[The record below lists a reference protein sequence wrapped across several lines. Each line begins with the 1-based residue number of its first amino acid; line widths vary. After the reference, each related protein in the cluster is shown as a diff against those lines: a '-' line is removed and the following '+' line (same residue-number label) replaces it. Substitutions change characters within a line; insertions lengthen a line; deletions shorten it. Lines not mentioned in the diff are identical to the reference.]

1 MKTILVIEDDPDMVE
16 VVRMVLE
23 SRDFT
28 VHSARNGT
36 EGLRKVKEINPD
48 LIILD
53 VMMDEL
59 TEGFQVSFKLKNKAA
74 DSEFASYAK
83 IPILMMTAIDRETHM
98 RFNPDTDDGSLP
110 VEAFMEK
117 PIRPHILVAKVHSLL
132 NMEPASE

>member
-1 MKTILVIEDDPDMVE
+1 MKQILVIEDDPDMVE

-23 SRDFT
+23 TQGFT

-36 EGLRKVKEINPD
+36 EGLRKVKEIQPD

-74 DSEFASYAK
+74 DSEFAPYAK

-98 RFNPDTDDGSLP
+98 RFNPETDDGALP

-117 PIRPHILVAKVHSLL
+117 PIRPHILIEKVQKLL
-132 NMEPASE
+132 NMTSASK